1 MKILMQAIVFVICY
15 CLNAYAAPFF
25 KDLGY
30 ALGIYVTGDLDGA
43 ALFSG
48 LSSGLLTVLVYAPG
62 FVVAKRIRER
72 KMDGILRSAPGVRQ
86 MIFSLLMFLADAAI
100 TDTAEGMAP
109 IFGSGNLVVPVS
121 GSQFLHDLFSL
132 MAFHWIGVL
141 GLVSLI
147 YGLVAFCRRVPATT
161 WSTVHKAEANTDA
174 QQFNLND
181 PEYGLVPEK
190 PVYCFYFAGSL
201 DYLDSLRTE
210 NGEKLLW
217 SRRGSKAVGGI
228 KGMVDIYDSTLPSGQ
243 SYKTVY
249 VNMYANS
256 NSTTAPAGFVFYHS
270 EQKTVTPAPAAS
282 KPKTRFCKLCGGLID
297 PVTRK
302 CTGCRKQY
310 FRLPT
315 FAGNRWLV
323 VATAVSCV
331 ITLLLLFALWEKSS
345 QIDVFRATIA
355 DQERTIDDLEMTIAD
370 KSEVVDY
377 LKQENRDMR
386 KEIWFYDNHVVF
398 IGDDGT
404 KKYHKYGC
412 DDLDL
417 SYFWAYNTE
426 AANDKGYKPC
436 SKCCN

>member
-1 MKILMQAIVFVICY
+1 MKILIQAIVFVVCY

-72 KMDGILRSAPGVRQ
+72 KMDGTMRRAPGVKQ

-141 GLVSLI
+141 GLMPLI

-249 VNMYANS
+249 VNMYADS

-270 EQKTVTPAPAAS
+270 EKKTVTPAPAPS
-282 KPKTRFCKLCGGLID
+282 KPKTRFCKLCGDPID

-310 FRLPT
+310 FRPPT

-323 VATAVSCV
+323 VATAAACVVIVFLVVALVSQRSAYETQIAELNV
-331 ITLLLLFALWEKSS
+331 KVSELEDEVATRDHTIEK
-345 QIDVFRATIA
+345 F
-355 DQERTIDDLEMTIAD
+355 LED
-370 KSEVVDY
+370 NS
-377 LKQENRDMR
+377 DMHA
-386 KEIWFYDNHVVF
+386 EIRFYDNHIVF
-398 IGDDGT
+398 IGDNGSN
-404 KKYHKYGC
+404 KYHKYDC
-412 DDLDL
+412 SYLDM
-417 SYFWAYNTE
+417 SDGFYAYNTE
-426 AANDKGYKPC
+426 NAKYQGYEPC
-436 SKCCN
+436 PHCCN